1 MNGGGEVGRGVLG
14 STSLLIQTLIMVY

>member
-1 MNGGGEVGRGVLG
+1 MNSGEEVGRGVLG